1 MIDRPRAFFYKSP
14 AKDDKLEINGRYIG
28 WNMAWFKK
36 SGGKADGA
44 KQREHDRVSCDG
56 ETLTLIT
63 ESGSDGLSFKLLDVS
78 LGGFA
83 ITGYEGPLH
92 GNQYFEFRF
101 NGELGDGIATIE
113 GFANVVRVKEGM
125 LAAKFTPQPKIKAFF
140 RNYIDMK

>member
-1 MIDRPRAFFYKSP
+1 
-14 AKDDKLEINGRYIG
+14 
-28 WNMAWFKK
+28 MAWFKK
-36 SGGKADGA
+36 KEGGDGA
-44 KQREHDRVSCDG
+44 PQREFDRVKCDG

-63 ESGSDGLSFKLLDVS
+63 ESGSDGLSYTLLDVS

-101 NGELGDGIATIE
+101 NGETGKGVATIE
-113 GFANVVRVKEGM
+113 GFANVVRVKDGM

-140 RNYIDMK
+140 RDYIDQK